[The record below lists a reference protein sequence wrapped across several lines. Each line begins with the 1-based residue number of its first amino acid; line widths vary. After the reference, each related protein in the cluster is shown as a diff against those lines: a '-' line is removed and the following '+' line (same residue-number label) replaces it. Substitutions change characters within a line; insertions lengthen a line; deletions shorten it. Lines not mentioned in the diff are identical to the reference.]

1 MASSDGFTTMEG
13 EFFWFQASSE
23 GAGIDV
29 KRKCLAS
36 WYAMWM
42 LDMLTDERRF
52 QTSFK
57 WRTETGQL
65 TYLALEALAKRAD
78 EKFRVAGIT
87 DL

>member
-1 MASSDGFTTMEG
+1 MAFTTLEG
-13 EFFWFQASSE
+13 EFFRFQSSSE

-42 LDMLTDERRF
+42 LDMLTFEQRF
-52 QTSFK
+52 HVSFK
-57 WRTETGQL
+57 WRTETGQPI
-65 TYLALEALAKRAD
+65 YLALEALAKKAD
-78 EKFRVAGIT
+78 EQFRAAGIT